1 MGGEM
6 TFHASKDRFLRA
18 APFQLYSKSIKDNEN
33 QNVNNK
39 SDKIHN
45 RTVHVQESK
54 IQKSL

>member
-1 MGGEM
+1 MI
-6 TFHASKDRFLRA
+6 FHASKDRFLRA

-39 SDKIHN
+39 NDKIHN